1 MRLRFP
7 PMLLAAVSIV
17 FPFAVVA
24 GELTPGKMTP
34 GSAEVKSDTGG
45 RTEMAFY
52 TALPEGPAPSGGWPL
67 MVFLHGSG
75 ERGTDLDDVLRNGP
89 PKLFGK
95 MKELNSFMIIT
106 PQCPDGRWWD
116 SVAVKDLIDQTV
128 ASQPVDKSRIYLTGI
143 SMGGFGVWDLLK
155 AYPEYFAAAMPMC
168 GGGDPH
174 SAGRFKNVPI
184 WIFHGSQDADVPIQ
198 RSIEMDEALRKA
210 GGNPTFTLYPDSG
223 HDCWTRSYNDPE
235 IYAWLL
241 QQRRSTEDS
250 AGRGRG
256 RDRDSRAERANNR
269 DRDKDNDGEADNDRE
284 SGRDPDR
291 AQKTERS
298 PDHDSPRHQEA
309 DAEPDNGRGRTR
321 KRSVED

>member
-7 PMLLAAVSIV
+7 LLLLAAVSIA
-17 FPFAVVA
+17 FPFAVSA
-24 GELTPGKMTP
+24 GELIPGKMTA
-34 GSAEVKSDTGG
+34 GSAEVSSDTGG
-45 RTEMAFY
+45 KTEMAFY
-52 TALPEGPAPSGGWPL
+52 TALPEGPAPSDGWPL

-75 ERGTDLDDVLRNGP
+75 ERGTDLDDVRRNGP

-128 ASQPVDKSRIYLTGI
+128 ATQPVDKSRIYVTGI

-155 AYPEYFAAAMPMC
+155 AYPDFFAAAMPMC

-174 SAGRFKNVPI
+174 SAKRFKDVPI
-184 WIFHGSQDADVPIQ
+184 WIFHGSLDTDVPIQ
-198 RSIEMDEALRKA
+198 RSLEMEAALRKA

-241 QQRRSTEDS
+241 QQRRTREESAGSDRERDHQERTERGDGRERDKNKDRDRDDEKDGDGGQKTEHPS
-250 AGRGRG
+250 ERHSGQRPDTDDEPDTGRGR
-256 RDRDSRAERANNR
+256 NR
-269 DRDKDNDGEADNDRE
+269 K
-284 SGRDPDR
+284 RDPG
-291 AQKTERS
+291 E
-298 PDHDSPRHQEA
+298 
-309 DAEPDNGRGRTR
+309 
-321 KRSVED
+321 